1 VEIEGFT
8 DVFSRRIAV
17 FDKVAVVGVKK
28 PVDVATLPEN
38 DEFAPPAAGLLR
50 RRQQPPSGLRRG

>member
-1 VEIEGFT
+1 MEIEGFT

-38 DEFAPPAAGLLR
+38 DEFAPQPRRQAYLAAGSSR
-50 RRQQPPSGLRRG
+50 